1 MVGHEVQVLGRQ
13 LPLARRHVPRLVG
26 VAAVRRRPNKRTAR
40 DHTIDDQTERL
51 REIAETSHLV
61 RRQSKIANSFAITL
75 GSSMATVVPGSA
87 LAAGLGHQV
96 ARLLLR
102 LVQVV
107 AHGSVGEGERLVD
120 AQLLPE
126 EQEVARLLRR
136 RQTLQLFQLPLMLEN

>member
-1 MVGHEVQVLGRQ
+1 
-13 LPLARRHVPRLVG
+13 
-26 VAAVRRRPNKRTAR
+26 
-40 DHTIDDQTERL
+40 
-51 REIAETSHLV
+51 
-61 RRQSKIANSFAITL
+61 
-75 GSSMATVVPGSA
+75 MATGHVPGSA

-126 EQEVARLLRR
+126 EQKVARLLRR